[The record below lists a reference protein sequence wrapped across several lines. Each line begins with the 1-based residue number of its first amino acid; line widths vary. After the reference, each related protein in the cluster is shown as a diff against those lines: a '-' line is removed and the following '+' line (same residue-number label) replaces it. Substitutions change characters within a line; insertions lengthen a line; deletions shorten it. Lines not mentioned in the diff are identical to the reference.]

1 MPDQV
6 SVLFRTQERELGRR
20 KTCHNLKHH
29 ASFPWRIQKPLW
41 WFTELLSTVRNSV
54 CYHLLHARNRNSLVL
69 TGPHVKCKPFEH
81 CYCYERIIVPY
92 DSSTPCWKH
101 NMEDLV
107 LSFIMTAQ
115 CFLFQRHLLAV
126 ATLSAEGRQWNEKQA
141 GGISKHPTSLRA
153 RETSQR

>member
-6 SVLFRTQERELGRR
+6 PVLIRTQERELGRR

-69 TGPHVKCKPFEH
+69 TGPRVKCKRKNNCAVRFFYTVLKTQYGRSCFELYH
-81 CYCYERIIVPY
+81 
-92 DSSTPCWKH
+92 DST
-101 NMEDLV
+101 V
-107 LSFIMTAQ
+107 LSISA
-115 CFLFQRHLLAV
+115 CHLLAV

-141 GGISKHPTSLRA
+141 GGISKNPTSLRA